1 MIIIRNKVIYLNLF
15 SKLVY
20 LLLGQHLATDAAL
33 ESLAGIRF
41 LGRLHCCGA
50 SAFSMHTGHVILKIV
65 SPGKL
70 GQALSALE
78 DALIRVI
85 AQMST
90 QRMLAEAL
98 GTQWTLEQLVLA
110 DGGGAARVK
119 ETMIEQI

>member
-1 MIIIRNKVIYLNLF
+1 MIIIRNSVIYLNLF
-15 SKLVY
+15 NKLVY

-33 ESLAGIRF
+33 ESLAGIGF
-41 LGRLHCCGA
+41 LRWLHCCGA
-50 SAFSMHTGHVILKIV
+50 SAFSMHAGHVILEIM

-70 GQALSALE
+70 GQALSTLE

-119 ETMIEQI
+119 KTMIEQI